1 MKTRTIIWIVAIVIF
16 AIILCVLIPSSNK
29 KSTQT
34 EIFNSKNIKSDI
46 KKTKHQNVDFDGSED
61 VKFGQNL
68 GHKNLETIEYAQS
81 IYDQLD
87 GRSID
92 ESISILEKQGCLAKK
107 IIPDFPYFP
116 RIWILPPTAKDK
128 YASLGERYCVE
139 FLELLFPNYKF
150 NKIRPTWLRN
160 PKTNRCLELDG
171 FCSELM
177 IAVEY
182 NGIQHY
188 VWPNFTNCSREQFL
202 QQRYRDQIKE
212 DICRDK
218 NICLLRIPY
227 TVPMDRIPLAIYSQL
242 LDGVPGLN
250 PSYFQNN

>member
-1 MKTRTIIWIVAIVIF
+1 
-16 AIILCVLIPSSNK
+16 VLIPSSSSNK

-34 EIFNSKNIKSDI
+34 EIFNSKNIKPNH
-46 KKTKHQNVDFDGSED
+46 KKTKHPNVDFDCLKED
-61 VKFGQNL
+61 LNSDEVKFGQNL
-68 GHKNLETIEYAQS
+68 GQKNLEKIIEPAQS

-87 GRSID
+87 GRTID

-177 IAVEY
+177 IAIEY

-188 VWPNFTNCSREQFL
+188 VWPNFTNCTREQFL

-212 DICRDK
+212 DVCRDK

-250 PSYFQNN
+250 PSYFQNI